1 MSDESVSTIMIGRIE
16 TGYFIHVVG
25 RGTCRESA
33 ALEQFATQAFLAEN
47 CAVTID
53 LFGCDHLDST
63 FLGCLVTLH
72 KRFGVGHPSRFVVAA
87 SPEKVQKLLTPS
99 KLDKF
104 LEITDRSPRI
114 KDTLMILPE
123 SKVDQLQMG
132 RHVMECHRLLADLG
146 GPNAASFAAIADQ
159 IGRELAAEQAATVKS
174 HSGP

>member
-1 MSDESVSTIMIGRIE
+1 MSNNSASTIMLGRVE
-16 TGYFIHVVG
+16 TGYVIVLVG

-33 ALEQFATQAFLAEN
+33 ALERFATQAFLSEH

-53 LFGCDHLDST
+53 LSGCDYLDST
-63 FLGCLVTLH
+63 FLGCLVTLQ

-87 SPEKVQKLLTPS
+87 SPDRVQRLLTPS

-104 LEITDRSPRI
+104 LEITGKSPLVE
-114 KDTLMILPE
+114 DTLMVLPE

-146 GPNAASFAAIADQ
+146 GPNAAAFAAVADQ
-159 IGRELAAEQAATVKS
+159 IERELTTERPTTVKIDS
-174 HSGP
+174 AP

>member
-1 MSDESVSTIMIGRIE
+1 MSDESTSTIMIGRIE
-16 TGYFIHVVG
+16 TGYVVVVVG

-33 ALEQFATQAFLAEN
+33 ALEQFATHAFLAEN

-53 LFGCDHLDST
+53 LSGCDHLDST

-72 KRFGVGHPSRFVVAA
+72 KRFGVGHPSRFVVLA

-104 LEITDRSPRI
+104 LEINDKSQRI

-123 SKVDQLQMG
+123 SKVDQFQMG

-146 GPNAASFAAIADQ
+146 GPNAATFAAVADRLEQ
-159 IGRELAAEQAATVKS
+159 ELAETKPPAQRIA
-174 HSGP
+174 SG

>member
-1 MSDESVSTIMIGRIE
+1 MSDDSASTIMIGRVE
-16 TGYFIHVVG
+16 MGYVIVVVG

-53 LFGCDHLDST
+53 LSGCNHLDST

-72 KRFGVGHPSRFVVAA
+72 KRFGAGYPSRFVVAA

-104 LEITDRSPRI
+104 LEITDKSPRVR
-114 KDTLMILPE
+114 DTLMILPE
-123 SKVDQLQMG
+123 SKVDQFQMG

-146 GPNAASFAAIADQ
+146 GPHAAAFASVADRLEQ
-159 IGRELAAEQAATVKS
+159 ELAERQARAEKVA
-174 HSGP
+174 SG